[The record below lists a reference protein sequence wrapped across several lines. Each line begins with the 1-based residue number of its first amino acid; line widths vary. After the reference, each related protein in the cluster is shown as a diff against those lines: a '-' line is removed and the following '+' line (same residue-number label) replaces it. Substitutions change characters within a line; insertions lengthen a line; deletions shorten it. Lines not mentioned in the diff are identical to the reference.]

1 MLNILLNITCWADLV
16 EKVHGYISLLLF
28 NDWTMQKS
36 ATA

>member
-16 EKVHGYISLLLF
+16 EKVHGYISLLF